1 MERRIKNKIETF
13 ISEFKVNLRAE
24 IDKTDLNE
32 SYKSKL
38 LQFLYNY
45 PKLEI
50 SKNDFL
56 KRLCTK

>member
-13 ISEFKVNLRAE
+13 ISEFKVNLRTE

-32 SYKSKL
+32 SQKSKL

-50 SKNDFL
+50 SK
-56 KRLCTK
+56 